1 MIASA
6 CRRPVASVLAMKAA
20 ILLLVLVACAT
31 SPLPPGAVCKQTA
44 DCESDLMCLDVAQF
58 SGATCTVVG
67 KSCSKVCTGDGDCA
81 SLGANFKC
89 FAGCGAD
96 KTCEAAGP

>member
-6 CRRPVASVLAMKAA
+6 CRRRAGSVPAMKAA
-20 ILLLVLVACAT
+20 LLVLALGACAT
-31 SPLPPGAVCKQTA
+31 SPLPPGAVCKQTS

-58 SGATCTVVG
+58 SGSTCTVVG
-67 KSCSKVCTGDGDCA
+67 KSCSKVCTIDTDCA